1 MNFIYTMAAPCIL
14 WGGWRFWSYVLFGLI
29 EYSPVAASHP
39 PQKSVSLRT
48 LKPLCMKLLN
58 PLFDTVFKY
67 LMEDIEVAKS
77 IIQAV
82 IKQEVLELSP
92 SPLDS
97 TDISIKL
104 KYAQLEMQR
113 QDYVAIIKTANPVTG
128 APEVEKV
135 VIEVQKSPFIPEIG
149 RFRNYLA
156 DKYRRK
162 SVYHL
167 DGEQKEYYLP
177 IKTIYLVEEIFNPA
191 LPAVLG
197 RRGQYFDELENT
209 LYLGGR
215 DKVVELFSHDAW
227 FIQTELLPPEFK
239 DELMYVLSVFA
250 PSFRT
255 SKTDRYIDVPD
266 NDLLVKKH
274 KILERMIRRLEAATK
289 DKEVNTAVDLEMEY
303 EGFIERNIAEAKL
316 ARQNEAEAKH
326 NEAVALALAEKERT
340 EKEFALAEKE
350 KERTEKEKNRT
361 ALVNMV
367 KRLKSK
373 GFTDE
378 EIAEDTGLSQDE
390 IRVIIL

>member
-1 MNFIYTMAAPCIL
+1 
-14 WGGWRFWSYVLFGLI
+14 
-29 EYSPVAASHP
+29 
-39 PQKSVSLRT
+39 
-48 LKPLCMKLLN
+48 MKLLN

-67 LMEDIEVAKS
+67 LMEDIEVARS

-82 IKQEVLELSP
+82 IKQEVLELVP
-92 SPLDS
+92 APLDS
-97 TDISIKL
+97 TSLSIKM

-113 QDYVAIIKTANPVTG
+113 QDYVAIIKTANPLTG

-162 SVYHL
+162 SVYSL
-167 DGEQKEYYLP
+167 GGEQVEYYLP
-177 IKTIYLVEEIFNPA
+177 IKTIYLVEDIFNPA

-209 LYLGGR
+209 PYLGGR
-215 DKVVELFSHDAW
+215 DRVVELFNHDTW
-227 FIQTELLPPEFK
+227 FIQTELLPQEFK

-266 NDLLVKKH
+266 SDLLVKKH

-289 DKEVNTAVDLEMEY
+289 DKEVNTAVDLEIDY
-303 EGFIERNIAEAKL
+303 EVFIERKIAETELAK
-316 ARQNEAEAKH
+316 QNEAEARQS
-326 NEAVALALAEKERT
+326 EAEAKQKEAEALALAEKER
-340 EKEFALAEKE
+340 AEKE
-350 KERTEKEKNRT
+350 VILAKQNS
-361 ALVNMV
+361 AV
-367 KRLKSK
+367 LKLHAK
-373 GFTDE
+373 GLDAE
-378 EIAEDTGLSQDE
+378 DIAETLGIDATQV
-390 IRVIIL
+390 RKILAG